1 MAWRASWRRWPST
14 IRPPSDRGPP
24 AVGGRGPAEGLDSR
38 PVSGKDYYAIL
49 GVSRDASQEEI
60 KRAYRRRAL
69 ELHPDRNPD
78 LEDAEERFKELAEA
92 YGVLSDPE
100 KRARYDRYGAEG
112 FDGPP
117 AFDPSIFEEVFGSF
131 GGAFG
136 LEDLFEQLFGTG
148 MGGSRRRGRGRPRR
162 GSDLRTTLEVEFE
175 EAVFGTETS
184 VTIRRREPCP
194 ACGGSGAAPGGI
206 VTCRTCGGQGRV
218 IVRTGFL
225 QMAHTCPA
233 CGGEGRVVRERCR
246 ECRGRGHV
254 EVERTVR
261 VAVPAGVD
269 DGTRLRV
276 AGEGEPGRSGGPPG
290 DLYID
295 IRVREHPVLRREGA
309 DVHQELEVGF
319 ADLVLGA
326 RLTVETLH
334 GTETVDVPP
343 GTAPGTTLRLRG
355 RGVPRLGRRGRGDH
369 VVHLVARP
377 PRKVPARERELW
389 ERLREL
395 EHERLARHREGD
407 GILDRV
413 RRFFRGRGGGA
424 GEPDQVATGEASPD
438 GEE

>member
-1 MAWRASWRRWPST
+1 
-14 IRPPSDRGPP
+14 
-24 AVGGRGPAEGLDSR
+24 
-38 PVSGKDYYAIL
+38 VSGKDYYAIL
-49 GVSRDASQEEI
+49 GVSRDATQEEI

-78 LEDAEERFKELAEA
+78 RADAEERFKELAEA
-92 YGVLSDPE
+92 YGVLSDPD
-100 KRARYDRYGAEG
+100 KRARYDRYGPEG

-117 AFDPSIFEEVFGSF
+117 PFDPSIFEEVFGSF
-131 GGAFG
+131 GGGFG
-136 LEDLFEQLFGTG
+136 LEDLFEHLFG
-148 MGGSRRRGRGRPRR
+148 GGLGGPRRGRGPRPRR
-162 GSDLRTTLEVEFE
+162 GRDLAATLELEFE
-175 EAVFGTETS
+175 EAVFGVETS
-184 VTIRRREPCP
+184 LTLHRREPCP

-218 IVRTGFL
+218 VVRTGFL

-246 ECRGRGHV
+246 QCRGAGQV
-254 EVERTVR
+254 EVERKIR

-276 AGEGEPGRSGGPPG
+276 AGEGEPGAAGGPPG
-290 DLYID
+290 DLYVD
-295 IRVREHPVLRREGA
+295 IRVREHPELRREGA

-319 ADLVLGA
+319 ADLVLGT
-326 RLTVETLH
+326 RLAVETLH
-334 GTETVDVPP
+334 GEETVDVPP

-377 PRKVPARERELW
+377 PRRVPARERELW

-395 EHERLARHREGD
+395 EHERLARSRRRG
-407 GILDRV
+407 GILERV
-413 RRFFRGRGGGA
+413 RRFLRGREPGEEVPA
-424 GEPDQVATGEASPD
+424 GEPPAD